1 MVRTARV
8 GTLSIFLTS
17 LVLSTVWRYSGKVVD
32 SDGVVKEKM
41 DHAFS
46 GGVVFSIVMLLA
58 GNGIS
63 VMQFVFVLVLIC

>member
-8 GTLSIFLTS
+8 GTLSIFFTS
-17 LVLSTVWRYSGKVVD
+17 LVLSTMWRYSGKIVD

-46 GGVVFSIVMLLA
+46 GGVAFSVVMLIA
-58 GNGIS
+58 GKS
-63 VMQFVFVLVLIC
+63 MSDRQD